1 MFTLIQDTPEAGD
14 CTAGYKVQFSK
25 TCTVREFIEE
35 VLKKNPGEWGEF
47 ELKHFGVRTE
57 YKYGR
62 LVKQKF
68 ADELLDSKI
77 VRAYASG
84 GWTRMDYKLTIDPK
98 DENSYKPGKIT
109 ESKGIFQNGNTHA
122 ALPFSWTREQ
132 LETFD
137 RLCNDIRLETIEL
150 EQTIAGLAMK
160 QSNLRQKVECLTH
173 IVGEIFR
180 KENNV

>member
-1 MFTLIQDTPEAGD
+1 MFTLTQDTPTGGD

-25 TCTVREFIEE
+25 AYTLREFIEE
-35 VLKKNPGEWGEF
+35 VLKRNSRGWGEF
-47 ELKHFGVRTE
+47 KLENLGARTE
-57 YKYGR
+57 YREGR
-62 LVKQKF
+62 LVKQNF
-68 ADELLDSKI
+68 ADALLDSKI
-77 VRAYASG
+77 TKAYAAG
-84 GWTRMDYKLTIDPK
+84 GWGLMDYYLTIDLK
-98 DENSYKPGKIT
+98 DESSYKPGKVT
-109 ESKGIFQNGNTHA
+109 ESKGIFQSGNTHA

-150 EQTIAGLAMK
+150 EQAIAGLAMK